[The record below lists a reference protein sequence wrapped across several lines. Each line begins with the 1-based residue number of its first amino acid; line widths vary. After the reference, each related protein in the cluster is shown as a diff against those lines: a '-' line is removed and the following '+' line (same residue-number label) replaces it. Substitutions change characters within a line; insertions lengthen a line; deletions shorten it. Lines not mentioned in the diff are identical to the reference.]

1 MTSTPE
7 EHKTTYLQVG
17 ISIVVSSETL
27 KILRYLDRL
36 ADVLF
41 TAVTYNEVA
50 RKLQCSG
57 FHWLQYSDWACDPI
71 DAGDAYW
78 MMLFLLRICPPSKFQ
93 STVKA
98 IKIHH
103 IANWAFDVTHDI
115 QLGGEYSPHLK
126 GPTPAGLVPAN
137 IPAFVPLTLQQLP
150 QFTQESQEVMDI
162 NNWRI

>member
-1 MTSTPE
+1 MLGNKKWSSL
-7 EHKTTYLQVG
+7 YA
-17 ISIVVSSETL
+17 SIYESAFDNSVNQTQDNL
-27 KILRYLDRL
+27 PAGWNFYC
-36 ADVLF
+36 
-41 TAVTYNEVA
+41 AVTYNEVA